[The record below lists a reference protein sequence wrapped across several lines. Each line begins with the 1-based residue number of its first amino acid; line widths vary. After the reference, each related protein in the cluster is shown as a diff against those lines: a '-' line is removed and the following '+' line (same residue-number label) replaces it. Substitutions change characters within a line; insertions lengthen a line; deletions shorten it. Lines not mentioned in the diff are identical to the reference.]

1 MTTVMMTVMVMSA
14 VTLGVMMKAVAAHQ
28 RVVGRREFIS
38 FIASTTSSN
47 QRNRSDQQQ

>member
-1 MTTVMMTVMVMSA
+1 MTVMMTAMVMSV
-14 VTLGVMMKAVAAHQ
+14 VTLGVMMKAVAAQQ
-28 RVVGRREFIS
+28 RIVGRREVIG